1 MPELPEVETV
11 RGAMAAHLVGR
22 TVTGVWTSGL
32 PLREPLPRARVRSL
46 AGERFTGA
54 RRRAKFLL
62 LELSSGR
69 TLLVHLGMSGN
80 LVFRGGG
87 RRLHDHVVLD
97 LDEGP
102 PLVFAD
108 PRRFGLFQVLTPRQL
123 ERSRWLR
130 HLGVEP
136 LSDDFDAGYLRRVAR
151 GRSRPIKSLLL
162 DGRVVAGLGNIYA
175 CEALF
180 GARIRPTTPAGRIG
194 PRRAERLVEEIRT
207 VLQRPW
213 RGAARRSA
221 TTWARGPGGAS
232 SRSWPCTGAPARAA
246 SSATGPCETGRSPAA
261 PPSTAPAA
269 RHENAAPPW
278 RGAAG

>member
-11 RGAMAAHLVGR
+11 RAAMAAHLVGR

-32 PLREPLPRARVRSL
+32 RLREPLSRARVRSL

-80 LVFRGGG
+80 LIFREG
-87 RRLHDHVVLD
+87 RRLHDHVVLT
-97 LDEGP
+97 LDEGL
-102 PLVFAD
+102 PLVYAD

-130 HLGVEP
+130 QLGVEP
-136 LSDDFDAGYLRRVAR
+136 LSDDFDAGYLRAAAK
-151 GRSRPIKSLLL
+151 GRSLPIKSLLL

-194 PRRAERLVEEIRT
+194 PRRAERLVEEIKT
-207 VLQRPW
+207 VL
-213 RGAARRSA
+213 RRA
-221 TTWARGPGGAS
+221 VARGGTTISDYLGSGSGGRFQQELAVY
-232 SRSWPCTGAPARAA
+232 GRAGEGCVVCDRPLRNRA
-246 SSATGPCETGRSPAA
+246 IAGRS
-261 PPSTAPAA
+261 TFYCT
-269 RHENAAPPW
+269 RCQT
-278 RGAAG
+278 

>member
-22 TVTGVWTSGL
+22 TVTGAWTSGL
-32 PLREPLPRARVRSL
+32 RLREPLSRARVRSL

-69 TLLVHLGMSGN
+69 TLLVHLGMTGN

-87 RRLHDHVVLD
+87 RLLHDHVVLT
-97 LDEGP
+97 LDAGP
-102 PLVFAD
+102 PLVYAD
-108 PRRFGLFQVLTPRQL
+108 ARRFGLFQVLTPRQL
-123 ERSRWLR
+123 ERSPWLR

-136 LSDDFDAGYLRRVAR
+136 LSDDFDAGYLRRAAR

-162 DGRVVAGLGNIYA
+162 DGRVVAGVGNIYA

-194 PRRAERLVEEIRT
+194 PRRAERLVQEIKA
-207 VLQRPW
+207 VLQRAVAK
-213 RGAARRSA
+213 GG
-221 TTWARGPGGAS
+221 TTISDYLGSGSGGRFQQELAVY
-232 SRSWPCTGAPARAA
+232 GRAGEGCLVCDRPLRNRA
-246 SSATGPCETGRSPAA
+246 IAGRS
-261 PPSTAPAA
+261 TFYCT
-269 RHENAAPPW
+269 RCQT
-278 RGAAG
+278 